1 MAIRNMLHWGMIKL
15 TGRNQPQFPALVA
28 LARSILLT
36 LGVARLSSGI
46 CKVLQMLRLCTGSR
60 ISICGS
66 HSKAAS
72 PFESGAC
79 FPHSRRCFTF
89 VYRQLG
95 LGMEPIVIFYKCERQ
110 LERSHSS
117 SNPFAFKVEYMLVV
131 RKIPHYTVL
140 VPSIPPRPDLLLLG
154 ITYRRVPVLAI
165 NDTVYCDTYKIAE
178 ALESLYPHSNEHPS
192 LFPKSIN
199 LGDHQSSILQKT
211 LVEFVIDRPLFKLA
225 VGLLPWDKLPKAF
238 VEDREK
244 LLGSAL
250 DVNQI
255 KKMRPYTISQLR
267 VYLASLEAIL
277 KESGSNFFMQTKYPG
292 LLDISVYFV
301 LRWLHTLGQDDRVY
315 GPKGESNFPFLRKW
329 VEAMRAYQ
337 ESNKADAPST
347 RITGKEAS
355 QMIPEPPKIDAELQP
370 KTDDEKLFGLGN
382 QVAVV
387 PDDSG
392 KVPTIGRLVA
402 IDGSTISII
411 VKRREESGR
420 DCKVCFPRLGYN
432 VLPASLAKAS
442 KI

>member
-1 MAIRNMLHWGMIKL
+1 MLHWGTIKL
-15 TGRNQPQFPALVA
+15 TGQNQPQFPALVA
-28 LARSILLT
+28 LARSILST
-36 LGVARLSSGI
+36 LGVAWLSSGI
-46 CKVLQMLRLCTGSR
+46 CKVLHMLRMCTGSR
-60 ISICGS
+60 IAICGS
-66 HSKAAS
+66 VVHRVDSTQKLLRRSNAVLDFRPAIVAS
-72 PFESGAC
+72 RSYC
-79 FPHSRRCFTF
+79 
-89 VYRQLG
+89 QLG

-110 LERSHSS
+110 LESSHSS

-267 VYLASLEAIL
+267 
-277 KESGSNFFMQTKYPG
+277 TKYPG

>member
-1 MAIRNMLHWGMIKL
+1 
-15 TGRNQPQFPALVA
+15 
-28 LARSILLT
+28 
-36 LGVARLSSGI
+36 
-46 CKVLQMLRLCTGSR
+46 
-60 ISICGS
+60 
-66 HSKAAS
+66 
-72 PFESGAC
+72 
-79 FPHSRRCFTF
+79 
-89 VYRQLG
+89 
-95 LGMEPIVIFYKCERQ
+95 
-110 LERSHSS
+110 
-117 SNPFAFKVEYMLVV
+117 MLVV

-211 LVEFVIDRPLFKLA
+211 LAEFVIDRPLFKLA

-355 QMIPEPPKIDAELQP
+355 QMIPEPPKIDAELQS

>member
-1 MAIRNMLHWGMIKL
+1 
-15 TGRNQPQFPALVA
+15 
-28 LARSILLT
+28 
-36 LGVARLSSGI
+36 
-46 CKVLQMLRLCTGSR
+46 
-60 ISICGS
+60 
-66 HSKAAS
+66 
-72 PFESGAC
+72 
-79 FPHSRRCFTF
+79 
-89 VYRQLG
+89 
-95 LGMEPIVIFYKCERQ
+95 
-110 LERSHSS
+110 
-117 SNPFAFKVEYMLVV
+117 MLVV

-277 KESGSNFFMQTKYPG
+277 KESGGSFFMQTEYPG
-292 LLDISVYFV
+292 LLDVSVYFV

-315 GPKGESNFPFLRKW
+315 GPKGESNFHSLEKSDQLSFW